1 MFSWAIAFLIIGLI
15 AALFGFSGLAGT
27 AVNIAWILAVLGI
40 ILFVILMI
48 VGRRPPAP

>member
-1 MFSWAIAFLIIGLI
+1 MFSWAIAFLVIGLI

-40 ILFVILMI
+40 ILFVILLV
-48 VGRRPPAP
+48 VGRRPPSP